1 MQNYFSAF
9 LRRVLLKMTRF
20 MLTKLLATAW
30 LCLMAIGISAATS
43 ISEAEYENQIRKQ
56 LRPNLLIDLKSPEG
70 DFVGIYRESA
80 LAATQG
86 GIIIVH
92 DLDQNADSPQ
102 VISPLAE
109 KLTEHGWSTLS
120 LQMPVPIMDDANSAL
135 TQLDRLFPGLSQ
147 QATARIK
154 AGIEHF
160 LSENIENISIVGFGA
175 GAKYAVTMMATP
187 EGENLGN
194 LVAVNLDSRHPPEVL
209 QNLEKIEVPVLDVYG
224 SKALKPVINSLKER
238 AIAFTQKAGNENYR
252 QTEIPGADHRF
263 TGLENALISVV
274 RAWLG
279 KHSKGITVIR
289 R

>member
-9 LRRVLLKMTRF
+9 LRRVSLKMTRF
-20 MLTKLLATAW
+20 MLTKLLAAVW
-30 LCLMAIGISAATS
+30 LCLIVNGISAATS

-56 LRPNLLIDLKSPEG
+56 LRPNLLIDLKSPQG

-86 GIIIVH
+86 GIIIAH

-102 VISPLAE
+102 VISPLAK

-120 LQMPVPIMDDANSAL
+120 LQMPVPILDDANNAL

-160 LSENIENISIVGFGA
+160 LSENIENISIVGFGL

-187 EGENLGN
+187 DGENLGN
-194 LVAVNLDSRHPPEVL
+194 LVAVNLDSRHPPELL

-238 AIAFTQKAGNENYR
+238 ATAFTNKAGNENYR

-263 TGLENALISVV
+263 TGLENALISVI

-279 KHSKGITVIR
+279 KHSTGITVIR